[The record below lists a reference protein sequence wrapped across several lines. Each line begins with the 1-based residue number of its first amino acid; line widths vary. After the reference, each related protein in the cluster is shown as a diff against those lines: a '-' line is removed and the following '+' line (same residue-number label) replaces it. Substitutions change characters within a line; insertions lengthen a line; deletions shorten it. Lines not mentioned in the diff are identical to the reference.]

1 MPQGAILGP
10 LLFIVY
16 IDDLLRCV
24 KHCSV
29 NMYADNTV
37 LFSNCITIGSGN
49 EGSEDDDTQKVDDKS
64 KTTVTTTSDANNH
77 AASNFQP
84 TKNPKLQMKRKS
96 ARKNQDVA
104 NAEVQVLRS
113 IWEKLGQKQTP
124 DFKDEDELFGALIAS
139 QMRQIAP

>member
-16 IDDLLRCV
+16 INDLPRCV

-37 LFSNCITIGSGN
+37 LFSNFITIGSGN

-64 KTTVTTTSDANNH
+64 NTTVTTSSDANNH
-77 AASNFQP
+77 AASNFQQ
-84 TKNPKLQMKRKS
+84 TEKPKL
-96 ARKNQDVA
+96 
-104 NAEVQVLRS
+104 
-113 IWEKLGQKQTP
+113 
-124 DFKDEDELFGALIAS
+124 
-139 QMRQIAP
+139 